1 MNKKELRK
9 NLVENMEKLVRFVE
23 REKRIRK
30 FEELKINMVRIDEKN
45 KTMLVQYEGISRIG
59 NIFIDIENKCRITPF
74 SRYCRNTDEV
84 ANSCINLAHHGEKH
98 FIKDKNIVE
107 FRFKK

>member
-1 MNKKELRK
+1 
-9 NLVENMEKLVRFVE
+9 
-23 REKRIRK
+23 
-30 FEELKINMVRIDEKN
+30 MVRIDEKN

-59 NIFIDIENKCRITPF
+59 NIFIDYENKCRITPF

-98 FIKDKNIVE
+98 FMKDKNIVE
-107 FRFKK
+107 FRFRKQKIVETWVNLKIFLSFLTVKVKNFVEN

>member
-9 NLVENMEKLVRFVE
+9 SIVENMDKIVRFVE

-30 FEELKINMVRIDEKN
+30 FEEIRVNMMRIDEAN
-45 KTMLVQYEGISRIG
+45 RTMLIEYEGNSIIGRI
-59 NIFIDIENKCRITPF
+59 FVDYENKCRITPF
-74 SRYCRNTDEV
+74 SRYCRNTEEV

-98 FIKDKNIVE
+98 FMKDKNIVE
-107 FRFKK
+107 FRFRK

>member
-9 NLVENMEKLVRFVE
+9 SIVENMEKIVRFVE

-30 FEELKINMVRIDEKN
+30 FEELKINMIRIDEKN

-59 NIFIDIENKCRITPF
+59 NIFIDYEKKCQITPF
-74 SRYCRNTDEV
+74 SCSGNTDEIV
-84 ANSCINLAHHGEKH
+84 NSCINLAHHGEKH

-107 FRFKK
+107 FRFRK

>member
-9 NLVENMEKLVRFVE
+9 KLVENMEKLVRFVE

-30 FEELKINMVRIDEKN
+30 FEEIKVNMVRIDEKN

-59 NIFIDIENKCRITPF
+59 NIFIDYENKCRITPF
-74 SRYCRNTDEV
+74 SRYCRSADGV
-84 ANSCINLAHHGEKH
+84 AKSCINLAHQGEKH
-98 FIKDKNIVE
+98 FMKDKNSVE
-107 FRFKK
+107 LRFRK